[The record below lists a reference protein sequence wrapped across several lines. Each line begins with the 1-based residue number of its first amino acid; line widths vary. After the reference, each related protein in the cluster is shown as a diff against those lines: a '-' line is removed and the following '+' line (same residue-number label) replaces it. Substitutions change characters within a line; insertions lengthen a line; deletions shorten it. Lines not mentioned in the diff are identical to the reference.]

1 MRRNSMMP
9 GTPREESISFHN
21 CFGKGNFIVTTT
33 TTKVS
38 GCDSVELLLRCGE
51 GDRPSWPPT
60 LASSVNIA

>member
-1 MRRNSMMP
+1 MRQNSVMP

-38 GCDSVELLLRCGE
+38 GCESVELLLEVRG
-51 GDRPSWPPT
+51 G
-60 LASSVNIA
+60 